1 MIQHIVKGISAPA
14 SDCRPPFPSGIVG
27 GSVNTLG
34 DFTHPAIAGL
44 YIAPYGKAVN
54 YKNLRELSSSLFS
67 FVKIS
72 PRGSLKLFFKNPFYF
87 FRGYGIIKY
96 ISIFIN

>member
-1 MIQHIVKGISAPA
+1 MFRASGEACYPEILLPCLHMCANMIQHIVKGISAPA

-34 DFTHPAIAGL
+34 DLTHPAIAGL

-54 YKNLRELSSSLFS
+54 YKNLRELSGSLFS
-67 FVKIS
+67 FAEIS
-72 PRGSLKLFFKNPFYF
+72 P
-87 FRGYGIIKY
+87 
-96 ISIFIN
+96 